1 MIHCMNLSKS
11 VFLVSKLE
19 KNLKTKKKNF
29 IQKNKQDESGDF

>member
-1 MIHCMNLSKS
+1 MIQCMNLS

-29 IQKNKQDESGDF
+29 IQKNKQDEGGDFR